1 MKYIPLNN
9 ENIHFFLSDINLDQY
24 PNDMNSLP
32 KNVQQ
37 LVADA
42 MQTINFESPSSSL
55 TNLDMNNSTSN
66 II

>member
-9 ENIHFFLSDINLDQY
+9 NQVYNFFFFLDINLDQY
-24 PNDMNSLP
+24 PNEMNSLP
-32 KNVQQ
+32 KNLQQ

-42 MQTINFESPSSSL
+42 MQTINFESLSSSS
-55 TNLDMNNSTSN
+55 TNID